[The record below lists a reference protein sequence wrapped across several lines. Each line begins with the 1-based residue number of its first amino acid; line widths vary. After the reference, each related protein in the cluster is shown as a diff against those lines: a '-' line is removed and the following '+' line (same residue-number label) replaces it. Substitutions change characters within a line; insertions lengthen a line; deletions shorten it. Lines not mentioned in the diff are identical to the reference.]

1 MWTTKKTVF
10 ILFITA
16 VLFTA
21 ISSETTAQVPDE
33 IIKSLKTGNAKTL
46 SEYFNQNI
54 ELVVL
59 EEDNVCSKAQAQQI
73 VGKFFSNNTPEGFNI
88 IHQGGK
94 EGAQYVVGNLVTNK
108 GSFRTYFLLKK
119 TDGKEYIHQ
128 LRIEQQ

>member
-10 ILFITA
+10 VFFIAT
-16 VLFTA
+16 VLLTFA
-21 ISSETTAQVPDE
+21 HYDSSAQIPDE

-73 VGKFFSNNTPEGFNI
+73 VGKFFSKNTPEGFNI
-88 IHQGGK
+88 LHQGGK
-94 EGAQYVVGNLVTNK
+94 EGAQYVVGNLITNK
-108 GSFRTYFLLKK
+108 GNFRTYFLLKK